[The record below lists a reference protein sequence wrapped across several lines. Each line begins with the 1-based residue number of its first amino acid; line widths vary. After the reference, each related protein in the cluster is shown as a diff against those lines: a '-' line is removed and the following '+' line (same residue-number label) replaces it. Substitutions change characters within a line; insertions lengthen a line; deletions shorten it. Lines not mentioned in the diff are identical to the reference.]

1 MDNIEN
7 KIKYIVESI
16 TSVYVDIVPCRW
28 GFYVNLH
35 QVAIMKDEY
44 KKLEKYFDIEGI
56 HIIDGRINIEVRP
69 YLKQEFEESDKFSWD
84 EYLSKFNERNN

>member
-1 MDNIEN
+1 M
-7 KIKYIVESI
+7 
-16 TSVYVDIVPCRW
+16 
-28 GFYVNLH
+28 
-35 QVAIMKDEY
+35 
-44 KKLEKYFDIEGI
+44 EKYFDIEGI